1 MLNGSVAKGEMMNKE
16 EIMEFIREN
25 PACFLAT
32 VEGDTPR
39 VRGIGTYKADER
51 GILIQISTPK
61 DVYKQLVKN
70 PKVELCYYSPAKGM
84 QLRVNGAAEFLEDQ
98 DLKEEVV
105 KARPFLKALVDAE
118 GYGVIKIFRVAS
130 ASAYVWTREKNFAPK
145 EYVKL

>member
-1 MLNGSVAKGEMMNKE
+1 MNKA

-25 PACFLAT
+25 PVCFLAT
-32 VEGDTPR
+32 VEDDVPR

-70 PKVELCYYSPAKGM
+70 PKVELCYNNLAKGI
-84 QLRVNGAAEFLEDQ
+84 QLRVNGSAEFLEDQ
-98 DLKEEVV
+98 GLKEEVV

-118 GYGVIKIFRVAS
+118 GYDAIKIFRVAD
-130 ASAYVWTREKNFAPK
+130 ASACVWTREKNFTPK
-145 EYVKL
+145 EYVEL